1 MENPILLIAK
11 KEFLDNIRNKWII
24 VVSILIIALTLLS
37 SFAGSYWKSFEGT
50 IVGMI
55 ATVQFFIPLIGLM
68 LGYATIIGE
77 TERGSMNSLLAHP
90 VTRFEIIM
98 GKLLGNGVILALSI
112 IIGFGTGGIIVAF
125 NVSDVNVIGYLIF
138 IGATILIGIIYF
150 ALSMLFSTILKRRTL
165 AMGVSILTYFFFLII
180 YPLILSMI
188 WLATSPEQF
197 TQGPTITQPQIP
209 DWFFGANM
217 INPMSSYSDF
227 ITMNL
232 FETNVYPSFYN
243 SNLLLIVLILWLIIP
258 LLLSYLFF
266 KRKDI

>member
-37 SFAGSYWKSFEGT
+37 SFAGSYWKSFDGT
-50 IVGMI
+50 VIGMI

-68 LGYATIIGE
+68 LGYASIIGE
-77 TERGSMNSLLAHP
+77 VEKGSMNSLLAHP

-98 GKLLGNGVILALSI
+98 GKLFGNGLILALSI
-112 IIGFGTGGIIVAF
+112 IIGFGIGGIIVAF
-125 NVSDVNVIGYLIF
+125 NVSDVNLIGYLIF

-150 ALSMLFSTILKRRTL
+150 NISMLYSTVLKRRTL

-180 YPLILSMI
+180 YPMILSMI
-188 WLATSPEQF
+188 WFATSPDQF
-197 TQGPTITQPQIP
+197 SPGVTPEIP
-209 DWFFGANM
+209 DWYFGAS
-217 INPMSSYSDF
+217 IANPMTSYSDF
-227 ITMNL
+227 ISMNL
-232 FETNVYPSFYN
+232 FETNIYPSFYN
-243 SNLLLIVLILWLIIP
+243 SNLLLIVLMLWLIIP
-258 LLLSYLFF
+258 LILSYLFF